1 MMHQRLIEALED
13 VGNNPTPL
21 LVWYSGNRHTE
32 QAWMRLSQDG
42 SVQFGADDLPSLH
55 YDLIWD
61 LPGEITHECLTQF
74 ANDPVVARLL
84 QAVYAGYE
92 VVEDGG
98 FRVVLTPAATLASRV
113 LSAHIETHY
122 YADGCLNSNIRLAL
136 NAARDFSSVWYATR
150 PTLSL
155 LRNLMLVE
163 AAESWLRVLDA
174 PITDAPK
181 TPLAEYHA
189 RSLDEL
195 RREIEGEQRNGA
207 IGRFAR
213 QWGLAYAMYWTGEE
227 PAKAVSVAGLAGAG
241 EGA

>member
-1 MMHQRLIEALED
+1 MMHQQLIEALED

-61 LPGEITHECLTQF
+61 LPGEITHECLTQL

-84 QAVYAGYE
+84 RTVYAGYE
-92 VVEDGG
+92 VVEDGE
-98 FRVVLTPAATLASRV
+98 FRVVLTPAATLAGQV
-113 LSAHIETHY
+113 LSVHIETNY
-122 YADGCLNSNIRLAL
+122 YTHECLDNNIVFAQ
-136 NAARDFSSVWYATR
+136 NAAYDFSSVWYTTR
-150 PTLSL
+150 PTFSL
-155 LRNLMLVE
+155 LRDLRLIE
-163 AAESWLRVLDA
+163 AAERWLRELDA
-174 PITDAPK
+174 TITDAPK

-189 RSLDEL
+189 QSLDEL
-195 RREIEGEQRNGA
+195 RRELEGEQRNGA
-207 IGRFAR
+207 MGRFAR
-213 QWGLAYAMYWTGEE
+213 QWGLAYAMYGTGDE